1 MTIHLPHD
9 IESSIQAAVHSGHFS
24 SVDEAMAKA
33 ARLLLQSLNE
43 GTHAARKPLTEQEL
57 ERKLLES
64 GFLASVPPPPDPAAP
79 AWSFEPVKIE
89 GEPLS
94 ETVIRER
101 R

>member
-1 MTIHLPHD
+1 MTIQLPQD
-9 IESSIQAAVHSGHFS
+9 VERSIQAAVQSGHFS
-24 SVDEAMAKA
+24 SVDDALAEA
-33 ARLLLQSLNE
+33 ARLLLRSLKE
-43 GTHAARKPLTEQEL
+43 GPQAARKP
-57 ERKLLES
+57 LES
-64 GFLASVPPPPDPAAP
+64 GFLASVPPPPDPTTP

>member
-9 IESSIQAAVHSGHFS
+9 IERSLHAAVSSGHFA
-24 SVDEAMAKA
+24 SVDDAMTEA
-33 ARLLLQSLNE
+33 ARLLLQSLNQ
-43 GTHAARKPLTEQEL
+43 GQQTAKKPLTEQEL

-64 GFLASVPPPPDPAAP
+64 GFLASVPPPADPAAP
-79 AWSFEPVKIE
+79 AWSFKPVTIE

>member
-9 IESSIQAAVHSGHFS
+9 LESSIQAAVQSGHFS
-24 SVDEAMAKA
+24 SVDDAMTEA
-33 ARLLLQSLNE
+33 ARLLLQRLDQVPPPA
-43 GTHAARKPLTEQEL
+43 GRPLTAQEL
-57 ERKLLES
+57 EQKLLAS
-64 GFLASVPPPPDPAAP
+64 GFLASVPPPRDPAAP
-79 AWSFEPVKIE
+79 VWSFEPVKIE